1 MESTFLLVFD
11 EKSCFPMGFRVIA
24 RDFTEILWLVVSK
37 RKFEFH
43 FDAQQ
48 ARGE

>member
-1 MESTFLLVFD
+1 MKSTFLLVS
-11 EKSCFPMGFRVIA
+11 EENPCFPMGFRVIA
-24 RDFTEILWLVVSK
+24 RDFTETPWLVVSK